1 MPSINMIAARREE
14 KRRGE
19 RNLRKLLYGIAGES
33 GAVALLAVVLVGR
46 IVVMQGQ
53 VGELSDKVAKLQP
66 RVTLIQQLQNQT
78 AALVPKVQTL
88 DGAKSDTLFWYGGF
102 YAVTTSLP
110 AQTWLTALGT
120 GTAAGGGTAPLPGA
134 SSGADPTLN
143 ISGVAMSQAAVGAA
157 MLKMNQSHS
166 LDHVD
171 LAFVQQ
177 QKIGDVDAVSFQMT
191 VHLKP
196 EAASIAPAA
205 KDAKT
210 ANAKTADTKGATHDA
225 NS

>member
-53 VGELSDKVAKLQP
+53 VGDLNDKVAKLQP

-88 DGAKSDTLFWYGGF
+88 DGAKADTLFWYGGF

-120 GTAAGGGTAPLPGA
+120 GTAAGGAAAPTPGA
-134 SSGADPTLN
+134 SSGEDPTLN
-143 ISGVAMSQAAVGAA
+143 ISGVAMSQAAVGEA
-157 MLKMNQSHS
+157 MLKMNQSQA

-177 QKIGDVDAVSFQMT
+177 QKIGDVDAVGFQMT
-191 VHLKP
+191 VHLRP
-196 EAASIAPAA
+196 EAGTITAAPKDATS

-210 ANAKTADTKGATHDA
+210 ANAKGASHDA

>member
-19 RNLRKLLYGIAGES
+19 RTLRKLLYGITGEVGVVILVS
-33 GAVALLAVVLVGR
+33 FVLVGR
-46 IVVMQGQ
+46 ILVTQGQ
-53 VGELSDKVAKLQP
+53 VGELSDKLTKLKP
-66 RVTLIQQLQNQT
+66 GVTRIQDLQSQT
-78 AALVPKVQTL
+78 AALVPKVETL
-88 DGAKSDTLFWYGGF
+88 DGAKADTLFWYSGF

-110 AQTWLTALGT
+110 AQTWLTSLGT
-120 GTAAGGGTAPLPGA
+120 STTLASADAPTPGA
-134 SSGADPTLN
+134 ASGTDPTLSV
-143 ISGVAMSQAAVGAA
+143 SGVAMTQDAVGAA
-157 MLKMNQSHS
+157 MLKMNQSQA

-177 QKIGDVDAVSFQMT
+177 QKLGEANTVSFQMT

-196 EAASIAPAA
+196 EAAPVTAQT
-205 KDAKT
+205 KDANKQ
-210 ANAKTADTKGATHDA
+210 NQTADAKGATHVP

>member
-1 MPSINMIAARREE
+1 MPSINLIAARREA

-53 VGELSDKVAKLQP
+53 VGELSDKVAKLKP
-66 RVTLIQQLQNQT
+66 RVTLIQQLQSQT
-78 AALVPKVQTL
+78 ETLVPKVETL
-88 DGAKSDTLFWYGGF
+88 DGAKADTLFWYGGF

-110 AQTWLTALGT
+110 AQTWLTSLGT
-120 GTAAGGGTAPLPGA
+120 GAAASGTAPTPGA
-134 SSGADPTLN
+134 SSGDDPTL
-143 ISGVAMSQAAVGAA
+143 SVTGVAMSQAAVGQA
-157 MLKMNQSHS
+157 MLKMNQSQA

-177 QKIGDVDAVSFQMT
+177 QKLGDADAVGFQMT

-196 EAASIAPAA
+196 EAASVTAKA

-210 ANAKTADTKGATHDA
+210 ASAKSGDAKGATHDA

>member
-19 RNLRKLLYGIAGES
+19 RTLRKLLYGIAGEV
-33 GAVALLAVVLVGR
+33 GTVVLLAFVLVGR
-46 IVVMQGQ
+46 ILVTQGQ
-53 VGELSDKVAKLQP
+53 VSDLGDKLTKLKP
-66 RVTLIQQLQNQT
+66 RVTRIQQLQSQT
-78 AALVPKVQTL
+78 EALMPKVQTL
-88 DGAKSDTLFWYGGF
+88 DGAKADTLFWYGGF

-110 AQTWLTALGT
+110 ERTWLTSLGT
-120 GTAAGGGTAPLPGA
+120 GSTLSAAPTPGA
-134 SSGADPTLN
+134 SSGEDPTLSL
-143 ISGVAMSQAAVGAA
+143 SGVAMSQTAVGEA
-157 MLKMNQSHS
+157 MLKMNQSQA

-177 QKIGDVDAVSFQMT
+177 QKLGDADAVGFQMT

-196 EAASIAPAA
+196 EAVPETAKA
-205 KDAKT
+205 KDART
-210 ANAKTADTKGATHDA
+210 ANAKGASHDP

>member
-19 RNLRKLLYGIAGES
+19 RTLRKLLYGIAGEV
-33 GAVALLAVVLVGR
+33 GTVVLLAFVLVGR
-46 IVVMQGQ
+46 ILVTQGQ
-53 VGELSDKVAKLQP
+53 VSDLGDKLTKLKP
-66 RVTLIQQLQNQT
+66 RVTRIQELQSQT
-78 AALVPKVQTL
+78 EALMPKVQTL
-88 DGAKSDTLFWYGGF
+88 DGAKADTLFWYGGF

-110 AQTWLTALGT
+110 ERTWLTSLGT
-120 GTAAGGGTAPLPGA
+120 GSTLSAAPTPGA
-134 SSGADPTLN
+134 SSGGDPTLSL
-143 ISGVAMSQAAVGAA
+143 SGVAMSQTAVGEA
-157 MLKMNQSHS
+157 MLKMNQSQA

-177 QKIGDVDAVSFQMT
+177 QKLGDTDAVGFQMT

-196 EAASIAPAA
+196 QAAPETTKAE
-205 KDAKT
+205 DAKT
-210 ANAKTADTKGATHDA
+210 ASAKAGNSKGASHDA

>member
-1 MPSINMIAARREE
+1 MIAARREE

-19 RNLRKLLYGIAGES
+19 RNSRKLLYGIAGES
-33 GAVALLAVVLVGR
+33 GAVALLAVVLIGR

-53 VGELSDKVAKLQP
+53 VGELNDKAAKLQP

-88 DGAKSDTLFWYGGF
+88 DGAKADTLFWYGGF

-120 GTAAGGGTAPLPGA
+120 GTAAGGATAPTPGA
-134 SSGADPTLN
+134 SSGEDPTLN
-143 ISGVAMSQAAVGAA
+143 ISGVAMSQAAVGEA
-157 MLKMNQSHS
+157 MLKMNQSHA

-177 QKIGDVDAVSFQMT
+177 QKIGDKDAVGFQMT

-196 EAASIAPAA
+196 EAATVTAA
-205 KDAKT
+205 SKDAKT
-210 ANAKTADTKGATHDA
+210 ATAKGATHDA

>member
-19 RNLRKLLYGIAGES
+19 RNSRKLLYGIVGES
-33 GAVALLAVVLVGR
+33 GAVAVLAVVLVGR

-53 VGELSDKVAKLQP
+53 VGELNNKVAKLKP

-88 DGAKSDTLFWYGGF
+88 DGAKADTLFWYGGF

-120 GTAAGGGTAPLPGA
+120 GTAPSATAPTPGA

-143 ISGVAMSQAAVGAA
+143 IAGVAMSQAAVGQA
-157 MLKMNQSHS
+157 MLKMNQSHA

-177 QKIGDVDAVSFQMT
+177 QKIGTTDAVGFQMT
-191 VHLKP
+191 VHLRP
-196 EAASIAPAA
+196 EAATVTAA
-205 KDAKT
+205 SKDANSKDAKT
-210 ANAKTADTKGATHDA
+210 ANAKGASHDA

>member
-1 MPSINMIAARREE
+1 MPSINMIAVRREE

-19 RNLRKLLYGIAGES
+19 RTIRKLLYGVAGEI
-33 GAVALLAVVLVGR
+33 GAVVLLAFVLVGR
-46 IVVMQGQ
+46 ILVAQGQ
-53 VGELSDKVAKLQP
+53 VGDLSDKLAKLQP
-66 RVTLIQQLQNQT
+66 RVTRIQQLQNQT

-88 DGAKSDTLFWYGGF
+88 DGAKADTLFWYGGF

-110 AQTWLTALGT
+110 AQTWLTSLGT
-120 GTAAGGGTAPLPGA
+120 GSASGAAAAPAPGA
-134 SSGADPTLN
+134 SSGDDPTLSL
-143 ISGVAMSQAAVGAA
+143 SGIAMSQAEVGAA
-157 MLKMNQSHS
+157 MLKMNQSPA

-177 QKIGDVDAVSFQMT
+177 QKVGAADAVGFQMT

-196 EAASIAPAA
+196 ETAPDTAQPSSSKTA
-205 KDAKT
+205 EAKT
-210 ANAKTADTKGATHDA
+210 AEAKGVPHGA

>member
-1 MPSINMIAARREE
+1 MPSINMIAVRREE
-14 KRRGE
+14 KRRAE
-19 RNLRKLLYGIAGES
+19 RTLRKLLYGIAGEV
-33 GAVALLAVVLVGR
+33 GTVVMVAFVLAGR
-46 IVVMQGQ
+46 ILVTQGQ
-53 VGELSDKVAKLQP
+53 VSDLSDKIAKLKP
-66 RVTLIQQLQNQT
+66 GVTRIQQLEGQT

-88 DGAKSDTLFWYGGF
+88 DGAKADTMFWYGGF

-110 AQTWLTALGT
+110 AQTWLTSLGT
-120 GTAAGGGTAPLPGA
+120 GSASAATALAPTPGA
-134 SSGADPTLN
+134 ASGEDPTLSV
-143 ISGVAMSQAAVGAA
+143 SGVAMSQAAVGAA
-157 MLKMNQSHS
+157 MLKMNQSQA

-177 QKIGDVDAVSFQMT
+177 QKLGDAEAVSFQMT

-196 EAASIAPAA
+196 EAASLAPAS

-210 ANAKTADTKGATHDA
+210 ATAKGDTHDA

>member
-1 MPSINMIAARREE
+1 MIAARREE

-53 VGELSDKVAKLQP
+53 VGDLSDKIAKLQP

-88 DGAKSDTLFWYGGF
+88 DGAKADTLFWYGGF

-110 AQTWLTALGT
+110 AQAWLTALGT
-120 GTAAGGGTAPLPGA
+120 GTAAGGGAAPTPGA

-157 MLKMNQSHS
+157 MLKMNQSQA

-177 QKIGDVDAVSFQMT
+177 QKIGDVDAVGFQMT

-205 KDAKT
+205 KDT
-210 ANAKTADTKGATHDA
+210 KTADAKGATHVA